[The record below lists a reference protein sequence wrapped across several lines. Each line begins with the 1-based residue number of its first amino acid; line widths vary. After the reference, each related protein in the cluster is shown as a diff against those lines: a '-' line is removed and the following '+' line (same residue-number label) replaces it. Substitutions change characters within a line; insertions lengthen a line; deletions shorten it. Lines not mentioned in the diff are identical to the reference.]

1 MRNFDSAYFFKQK
14 FSIISSATKSEN
26 TVTSLPQ
33 ATIQFLPESGNL
45 IINKQNVIAFKAVN
59 QSGLPEYIKGVI
71 KNKEGDSI
79 TSFSSIH
86 DGMGKFLLMPLS
98 NETYTAEWKDLLGI
112 THQKALPNIK
122 EEGINLI
129 LESGSVKRIFHIQRT
144 NKVPETMKH
153 LLLVGQMN
161 GAILFKA
168 NIDLSEK
175 ESISSSLPISKI
187 TSGILHLTIFDAN
200 KQPLCERL
208 IFVKNDDY
216 LLQTTV
222 KVDTLN
228 TRKRAKNTIEIE
240 LKDSSYANFSLAI
253 TDADLNA
260 APENTIASQLLLQGD
275 LKGNIYQ
282 PAYYFSSNADSVA
295 NHLDLV
301 MLTNGWSRFNWKK
314 ILNNPLPSLPFTKDS
329 AYQTLI
335 GKVPNLTLKKNNI
348 PASINLIFSAKDS
361 SENMLTVPIQ
371 ADGSFTAKNVILY
384 DTTKIFY
391 TIDGINH
398 SSKNKVQIE
407 NDFFKI
413 NPQIELRTDSIT
425 TDTIGLSKF
434 QYLIEEQKKLDLLK
448 QKTTLQEVT
457 VHAIEKTR
465 LKQLDLKYAKG
476 IFSAQANAAF
486 DMSTLENASHTQSV
500 FDFLTGRVP
509 GLVIGGTLGGTAT
522 EGVAEFRRGT
532 PSFYLDDVF
541 IPTSELP
548 NIDLSIIA
556 YIKVFNPPFVGGMS
570 GTVGGASINVVPS
583 GGAIVMYRK
592 IGGDIAPEKNNYNT
606 SGMDFQI
613 LAGYAPVKEFY
624 SPGYAEKEQTYTM
637 KDLRTTLLWNPWINL
652 DKLNKKTKISFY
664 NNDVTHSF
672 RLILEGMD
680 SKGKLIHIS
689 QILK

>member
-1 MRNFDSAYFFKQK
+1 
-14 FSIISSATKSEN
+14 
-26 TVTSLPQ
+26 
-33 ATIQFLPESGNL
+33 
-45 IINKQNVIAFKAVN
+45 
-59 QSGLPEYIKGVI
+59 
-71 KNKEGDSI
+71 
-79 TSFSSIH
+79 
-86 DGMGKFLLMPLS
+86 
-98 NETYTAEWKDLLGI
+98 
-112 THQKALPNIK
+112 
-122 EEGINLI
+122 
-129 LESGSVKRIFHIQRT
+129 
-144 NKVPETMKH
+144 
-153 LLLVGQMN
+153 
-161 GAILFKA
+161 
-168 NIDLSEK
+168 
-175 ESISSSLPISKI
+175 
-187 TSGILHLTIFDAN
+187 
-200 KQPLCERL
+200 
-208 IFVKNDDY
+208 
-216 LLQTTV
+216 
-222 KVDTLN
+222 
-228 TRKRAKNTIEIE
+228 
-240 LKDSSYANFSLAI
+240 
-253 TDADLNA
+253 
-260 APENTIASQLLLQGD
+260 
-275 LKGNIYQ
+275 
-282 PAYYFSSNADSVA
+282 
-295 NHLDLV
+295 
-301 MLTNGWSRFNWKK
+301 MLRR
-314 ILNNPLPSLPFTKDS
+314 P
-329 AYQTLI
+329 
-335 GKVPNLTLKKNNI
+335 
-348 PASINLIFSAKDS
+348 
-361 SENMLTVPIQ
+361 
-371 ADGSFTAKNVILY
+371 
-384 DTTKIFY
+384 
-391 TIDGINH
+391 
-398 SSKNKVQIE
+398 
-407 NDFFKI
+407 DF
-413 NPQIELRTDSIT
+413 P
-425 TDTIGLSKF
+425 
-434 QYLIEEQKKLDLLK
+434 
-448 QKTTLQEVT
+448 LQEVT

-606 SGMDFQI
+606 SGMDFQL

-624 SPGYAEKEQTYTM
+624 SPSYAEKEQTYTM